1 MMHLVAI
8 VLLIWIIFGHTLC
21 SCCRTNIFEGF
32 ATTDEAI
39 TEDKTDED
47 KKKETGSNDV
57 IAAAIAAATAG
68 ATAQDADAGT
78 TVNEGFSN
86 YSNATFEHSFLTNT
100 DSTFVID
107 PSKWSYSGGA
117 TPSASKPNYQSQ
129 SQDSSQMNIIENMK
143 FAPECCP
150 SMYSS
155 SQGCACMS
163 DDTINFLAGRG
174 GNNVPFS
181 EY

>member
-1 MMHLVAI
+1 MENIRKLISIEVSIGSYKILAVHLAAAI
-8 VLLIWIIFGHTLC
+8 FLIWIIFGHAMC

-32 ATTDEAI
+32 
-39 TEDKTDED
+39 TEELNEKEIE
-47 KKKETGSNDV
+47 KEKETEKEETMQTFKNLD
-57 IAAAIAAATAG
+57 
-68 ATAQDADAGT
+68 
-78 TVNEGFSN
+78 EGFAN
-86 YSNATFEHSFLTNT
+86 NSNATFGPSYLSNSE
-100 DSTFVID
+100 STFVID

-150 SMYSS
+150 SSYSS

-163 DDTINFLAGRG
+163 DDAINFLASRG
-174 GNNVPFS
+174 GNN
-181 EY
+181 

>member
-1 MMHLVAI
+1 MENIRKILATEISIGSYKILAVHLAAVI
-8 VLLIWIIFGHTLC
+8 FLIWIIFGHALC

-32 ATTDEAI
+32 
-39 TEDKTDED
+39 TEEPKEIDVLKDDKEEEEE
-47 KKKETGSNDV
+47 KEETMQPFKSLD
-57 IAAAIAAATAG
+57 
-68 ATAQDADAGT
+68 
-78 TVNEGFSN
+78 EGFAN
-86 YSNATFEHSFLTNT
+86 NSNATFGPSYLSNSE
-100 DSTFVID
+100 STFVID

-150 SMYSS
+150 SSYSS

-163 DDTINFLAGRG
+163 DDTLDFLASRG
-174 GNNVPFS
+174 GNN
-181 EY
+181 